1 MSFLAHLPK
10 LIGSFG
16 FSREDDES
24 SNGALSAR
32 GERIQHERRRREVQ
46 AEQSIA
52 EVERHRAAEQ
62 RLRDVAAA
70 KHRTERRVG
79 RRRRTA
85 PSLARLCVLG
95 AAIIAWLIIPPAP
108 PPALA
113 AST

>member
-1 MSFLAHLPK
+1 MSSLADFPK

-24 SNGALSAR
+24 SKGALSAL
-32 GERIQHERRRREVQ
+32 GERIQHERRCREAQ

-70 KHRTERRVG
+70 KHRAEQQVG
-79 RRRRTA
+79 RRRRT
-85 PSLARLCVLG
+85 R
-95 AAIIAWLIIPPAP
+95 
-108 PPALA
+108 
-113 AST
+113 